1 MKLII
6 LKQGSWIV
14 MAAMLILAAC
24 SSPESKKSAAVNEK
38 LNGFSKGTYGYDLEF
53 LKKNNVETLEL
64 RDSIS
69 GASVLL
75 APGTRGA

>member
-1 MKLII
+1 
-6 LKQGSWIV
+6 

-69 GASVLL
+69 GARFFWPPVPGARDDLL
-75 APGTRGA
+75 GVGRKGV